1 MRKPIFTGAGVAI
14 VTPFT
19 EDGVNFEKLG
29 ELIEIQ
35 IKEGTDA
42 LIICGTTGEASTM
55 PDDEHKEV
63 IKFAVDK
70 VNKRIPVI
78 AGTGSNDTKHA
89 ISLSKYAEEV
99 GADAILSVTPYYN
112 KTSQKGLYRH
122 FKDIAESI
130 KIPVVLYN
138 VPGRTNLN
146 IAPSTVKE
154 LSEIDNIVAIKECNI
169 NQVAEI
175 INICKEDFTVY
186 SGNDDLTVPMLS
198 LGGKGVI
205 SVMANI
211 IPKET
216 HDMVN
221 NYLEGNIEEAR
232 KLQLKYIDLI
242 KALFMDVSPMP
253 LKAAMNLMG
262 MDVGKC
268 RLPLVDLEEEQL
280 ESLKNVLIK
289 YNLI

>member
-1 MRKPIFTGAGVAI
+1 
-14 VTPFT
+14 
-19 EDGVNFEKLG
+19 
-29 ELIEIQ
+29 
-35 IKEGTDA
+35 
-42 LIICGTTGEASTM
+42 
-55 PDDEHKEV
+55 
-63 IKFAVDK
+63 
-70 VNKRIPVI
+70 
-78 AGTGSNDTKHA
+78 
-89 ISLSKYAEEV
+89 
-99 GADAILSVTPYYN
+99 
-112 KTSQKGLYRH
+112 
-122 FKDIAESI
+122 
-130 KIPVVLYN
+130 
-138 VPGRTNLN
+138 
-146 IAPSTVKE
+146 
-154 LSEIDNIVAIKECNI
+154 
-169 NQVAEI
+169 
-175 INICKEDFTVY
+175 
-186 SGNDDLTVPMLS
+186 MLS